1 MTKRIGFTMRF
12 VDAHIHL
19 ADSKYAQ
26 NVGEI
31 IEEAKRLRVFALVAN
46 SMDLESSRQS
56 LHLAEEYPDHVYAA
70 VGIHPWNT
78 KQLNS
83 NEVEDTINLI
93 FENRENRQ
101 RVVAVGEIGLDSS
114 YSGSGEPTEIQMQ
127 VFHEM
132 LSAAEKTSLPV
143 IIHSRGTTS
152 QIVSL
157 LPSYKIKK
165 VLLHWF
171 SQPHSL
177 IPTIVDR
184 GYYITEGP
192 PSVFSNGIREVIR
205 RMPLTKLMTET
216 DGPVRFRGLFK
227 DKLTTPSFIP
237 TVVEAI
243 SQLKGKEKSEV
254 ADQIFQNFVDF
265 FGVEG
270 VRDKRHDEGTIQD

>member
-1 MTKRIGFTMRF
+1 MIKRIGFTMRF

-31 IEEAKRLRVFALVAN
+31 VEDAKRSNVFALVAN

-56 LHLAEEYPDHVYAA
+56 LRLTEEYPDHVYAA
-70 VGIHPWNT
+70 LGIHPWNT
-78 KQLNS
+78 KDLGS
-83 NEVEDTINLI
+83 NEIQETIDLI
-93 FENRENRQ
+93 FENGENQQ

-114 YSGSGEPTEIQMQ
+114 YSGSGEPTEAQLQ
-127 VFHEM
+127 VFHKM

-177 IPTIVDR
+177 IPTIVDH

-205 RMPLTKLMTET
+205 RIPLTNLMTET
-216 DGPVRFRGLFK
+216 DGPVRFRGPFK
-227 DKLTTPSFIP
+227 GKLTTPSFIP

-243 SQLKGKEKSEV
+243 AQLKGKEKTDV
-254 ADQIFQNFVDF
+254 ADQIFQNFIDF

>member
-1 MTKRIGFTMRF
+1 MRF

-19 ADSKYAQ
+19 SDSDYAQ
-26 NVGEI
+26 NIGEI
-31 IEEAKRLRVFALVAN
+31 VQEAKQLGVLALVAN
-46 SMDLESSRQS
+46 SMDLESSHRS
-56 LHLAEEYPDHVYAA
+56 LKLAEEYPDHVYAA
-70 VGIHPWNT
+70 LGIHPWNT
-78 KQLNS
+78 KKLDD
-83 NEVEDTINLI
+83 NEVQDTVDLI

-101 RVVAVGEIGLDSS
+101 KVVAVGEIGLDAS
-114 YSGSGEPTEIQMQ
+114 YSGNGEPTEIQMQ

-157 LPSYKIKK
+157 LPSYKISK

-177 IPTIVDR
+177 IHIIVDR

-192 PSVFSNGIREVIR
+192 PTVFSGGIREVIKR
-205 RMPLTKLMTET
+205 IPLTNLMTET
-216 DGPVRFRGLFK
+216 DGPVRFRGPFK

-237 TVVEAI
+237 MVVDAVAE
-243 SQLKGKEKSEV
+243 LKGKEKSEV
-254 ADQIFQNFVDF
+254 ANQIFQNFIDF

-270 VRDKRHDEGTIQD
+270 ARDKRHDVEIIDSEIM

>member
-1 MTKRIGFTMRF
+1 MRF

-19 ADSKYAQ
+19 ADSKYSQ

-31 IEEAKRLRVFALVAN
+31 IEEAKRLNVFALVAN

-78 KQLNS
+78 EQLKP
-83 NEVEDTINLI
+83 NEVQDTIDLI
-93 FENRENRQ
+93 LRNRENRQ

-114 YSGSGEPTEIQMQ
+114 YSGSGEPTETQMQ
-127 VFHEM
+127 VFHKM

-143 IIHSRGTTS
+143 IIHSRGTSS

-157 LPSYKIKK
+157 LPSYKIEK

-205 RMPLTKLMTET
+205 RIPLTNLMTET
-216 DGPVRFRGLFK
+216 DGPVRFRGPFEG
-227 DKLTTPSFIP
+227 KLTTPSFIP
-237 TVVEAI
+237 TVIETIA
-243 SQLKGKEKSEV
+243 QLKGKEKTEV
-254 ADQIFQNFVDF
+254 ADQIFQNFIDF

>member
-1 MTKRIGFTMRF
+1 MRF

-31 IEEAKRLRVFALVAN
+31 VADAKRSNVFALVAN
-46 SMDLESSRQS
+46 SMDLESSSQS
-56 LHLAEEYPDHVYAA
+56 LRLAEEYPDHVYAA
-70 VGIHPWNT
+70 LGIHPWNT
-78 KQLNS
+78 KQLKPD
-83 NEVEDTINLI
+83 EVQDTIDLI
-93 FENRENRQ
+93 LRNAENRQ
-101 RVVAVGEIGLDSS
+101 RVVAIGEIGLDSS
-114 YSGSGEPTEIQMQ
+114 YSGNGEPTEIQMQ

-132 LSAAEKTSLPV
+132 LSASEKTSLPV

-157 LPSYKIKK
+157 LPSYSIRK

-177 IPTIVDR
+177 IPTILDR

-192 PSVFSNGIREVIR
+192 PAVFSNGIQEVIR
-205 RMPLTKLMTET
+205 RISLTNLMTET
-216 DGPVRFRGLFK
+216 DGPVQFRGPFK
-227 DKLTTPSFIP
+227 GKLTTPSLIP

-243 SQLKGKEKSEV
+243 AQLKEKEKSEV
-254 ADQIFQNFVDF
+254 ADQIFQNFIDF

-270 VRDKRHDEGTIQD
+270 VRDKRHDEGTIQDKKD

>member
-1 MTKRIGFTMRF
+1 MRF

-26 NVGEI
+26 NVEEI
-31 IEEAKRLRVFALVAN
+31 VDEAKRLNVFALVAN

-56 LHLAEEYPDHVYAA
+56 LRLAEEYPDHVYAA
-70 VGIHPWNT
+70 LGIHPWNT
-78 KQLNS
+78 KNLGA
-83 NEVEDTINLI
+83 NEIQETIDMI
-93 FENRENRQ
+93 FENGENRQ

-114 YSGSGEPTEIQMQ
+114 YSGSGEPTEAQMQ
-127 VFHEM
+127 VFHKM
-132 LSAAEKTSLPV
+132 LSAAEKVSLPV

-157 LPSYKIKK
+157 LPSYKIRK

-171 SQPHSL
+171 SRPHSL
-177 IPTIVDR
+177 ISQIVDR

-192 PSVFSNGIREVIR
+192 PSVFSKGIREIIR
-205 RMPLTKLMTET
+205 RIPLTNLMTET
-216 DGPVRFRGLFK
+216 DGPILFRGPFK
-227 DKLTTPSFIP
+227 GKLTTPSFIP

-243 SQLKGKEKSEV
+243 AQLKGKEKSEV
-254 ADQIFQNFVDF
+254 ADQVFQNFVDF

>member
-1 MTKRIGFTMRF
+1 MIERTGFIMRF

-19 ADSKYAQ
+19 ADSEYAQ

-56 LHLAEEYPDHVYAA
+56 LRLAEEYPDHVYAA
-70 VGIHPWNT
+70 LGIHPWNT
-78 KQLNS
+78 KNLGS
-83 NEVEDTINLI
+83 NEIKETSDLI
-93 FENRENRQ
+93 FENGENRQ

-114 YSGSGEPTEIQMQ
+114 YSGSGELTEAQLQ
-127 VFHEM
+127 VFHKM

-152 QIVSL
+152 QIVRL
-157 LPSYKIKK
+157 LPSYKIEK

-177 IPTIVDR
+177 ITQIVDR

-192 PSVFSNGIREVIR
+192 AAVFSNGIREVIR
-205 RMPLTKLMTET
+205 R
-216 DGPVRFRGLFK
+216 
-227 DKLTTPSFIP
+227 IP
-237 TVVEAI
+237 
-243 SQLKGKEKSEV
+243 
-254 ADQIFQNFVDF
+254 
-265 FGVEG
+265 
-270 VRDKRHDEGTIQD
+270 

>member
-1 MTKRIGFTMRF
+1 MKF

-19 ADSKYAQ
+19 SDSDYAQ

-31 IEEAKRLRVFALVAN
+31 VEDAKQLGVFALVAN
-46 SMDLESSRQS
+46 AMDLESSRRS
-56 LHLAEEYPDHVYAA
+56 LKLAEEYPDHVYAA
-70 VGIHPWNT
+70 LGIHPWNT
-78 KQLNS
+78 KKLAP
-83 NEVEDTINLI
+83 NETEDTIDLI
-93 FENRENRQ
+93 FENAENKQ
-101 RVVAVGEIGLDSS
+101 RLVAVGEIGLDAT
-114 YSGSGEPTEIQMQ
+114 YAGNGEPTEIQMQ

-132 LSAAEKTSLPV
+132 LSAAEKSSLPV

-157 LPSYKIKK
+157 LLSYKIKK

-177 IPTIVDR
+177 ISKIVDR

-192 PSVFSNGIREVIR
+192 PSIFSGGIREVIR
-205 RMPLTKLMTET
+205 RIPLTNLMTET
-216 DGPVRFRGLFK
+216 DGPVRFRGPFK
-227 DKLTTPSFIP
+227 GKLTTPSFIP

-243 SQLKGKEKSEV
+243 AELKEKEKSEV
-254 ADQIFQNFVDF
+254 ADQIFQNFIDF

-270 VRDKRHDEGTIQD
+270 VRDKRHDAGTIQG